1 MDLREVAAAYQSL
14 YNVNEEVLEENQ
26 IIFEDLSQEE
36 VDNFVE
42 EIVDEFLEEGF
53 SLEEIQQGFGDYI
66 DEECSL
72 LTEARAAKRQ
82 PGASKGPKQ
91 SRKSL
96 MQSQRE
102 KLAAQ
107 KAKSEARKG
116 GALTVRPSSAL
127 ATKPKGGA
135 LTKTS
140 SSTRAASVERKKAVA
155 AKGTKGSG
163 VTTASGSTTKGALP
177 SKTGGSTGVGR
188 KETAKSGGVKSKDGS
203 MGAEGKKGTALPPA
217 KKSGAMIKRD
227 TKSVSG
233 METGPKA
240 EVKAGVRKA
249 MTYRGVG
256 GGKKTEVAGA
266 KRRKMSD
273 VVASAERKAASPKEK
288 VKRAAKE
295 TVQKA
300 KSAVKSAG
308 QGAKDAVKS
317 GVKKARNVVGSAL
330 GKLADKVKSES
341 LELDSFDTVV
351 AYLIDEGIAS
361 DFDEATAK
369 MAKLSEGT
377 IAKIHSSQ
385 LELIEGYKP
394 LPKEKMAR
402 QADKAYGKEQRA
414 VRSGDE
420 KETNKQMQR
429 RIAMKDP
436 SSRKT
441 QLKNKMESVQ
451 TAYEAVYGGEKKEE
465 EPKKM
470 TVTNADKKA
479 NTKAYQNYK
488 AGDKRYKAAD
498 HMKGDK

>member
-1 MDLREVAAAYQSL
+1 
-14 YNVNEEVLEENQ
+14 
-26 IIFEDLSQEE
+26 
-36 VDNFVE
+36 
-42 EIVDEFLEEGF
+42 
-53 SLEEIQQGFGDYI
+53 
-66 DEECSL
+66 
-72 LTEARAAKRQ
+72 
-82 PGASKGPKQ
+82 
-91 SRKSL
+91 
-96 MQSQRE
+96 
-102 KLAAQ
+102 
-107 KAKSEARKG
+107 
-116 GALTVRPSSAL
+116 
-127 ATKPKGGA
+127 
-135 LTKTS
+135 
-140 SSTRAASVERKKAVA
+140 
-155 AKGTKGSG
+155 
-163 VTTASGSTTKGALP
+163 
-177 SKTGGSTGVGR
+177 
-188 KETAKSGGVKSKDGS
+188 
-203 MGAEGKKGTALPPA
+203 
-217 KKSGAMIKRD
+217 MIKRD

-240 EVKAGVRKA
+240 EVKAGVRRA

-266 KRRKMSD
+266 KRRNMSD
-273 VVASAERKAASPKEK
+273 VVASAEKKAASPKEK

-429 RIAMKDP
+429 RIAIKDP

-441 QLKNKMESVQ
+441 QLKNKMEGVQ

>member
-1 MDLREVAAAYQSL
+1 MDLREVAAAYQSV
-14 YNVNEEVLEENQ
+14 YGINEQVEEENQ

-42 EIVDEFLEEGF
+42 EIVNEFLEEGF
-53 SLEEIQQGFGDYI
+53 SLEEIQQGFSDYI

-72 LTEARAAKRQ
+72 LTEARRAKRQ
-82 PGASKGPKQ
+82 PGASQGPEQK
-91 SRKSL
+91 RKSL

-116 GALTVRPSSAL
+116 SAMIVRPSSAL
-127 ATKPKGGA
+127 ATRPKGGA

-140 SSTRAASVERKKAVA
+140 SSLISPRAASAERKKADA

-177 SKTGGSTGVGR
+177 SKTAGSTGAGR
-188 KETAKSGGVKSKDGS
+188 KETATSGEVKSKGGA

-217 KKSGAMIKRD
+217 KKGGAMIKRD

-240 EVKAGVRKA
+240 EVKSGVRKA
-249 MTYRGVG
+249 MSYRGIG

-266 KRRKMSD
+266 KRRNMSD

-295 TVQKA
+295 TAEKA
-300 KSAVKSAG
+300 KSSVKSAG
-308 QGAKDAVKS
+308 RSAKDAVKS
-317 GVKKARNVVGSAL
+317 GVKKARNFVGGAL
-330 GKLADKVKSES
+330 GKLADKVKSEGV
-341 LELDSFDTVV
+341 ELDSFDTVI

-377 IAKIHSSQ
+377 VAKIHSSQ
-385 LELIEGYKP
+385 L
-394 LPKEKMAR
+394 
-402 QADKAYGKEQRA
+402 
-414 VRSGDE
+414 
-420 KETNKQMQR
+420 
-429 RIAMKDP
+429 
-436 SSRKT
+436 
-441 QLKNKMESVQ
+441 QLLD
-451 TAYEAVYGGEKKEE
+451 EAVYGGGKKEE
-465 EPKKM
+465 KKDTRM
-470 TVTNADKKA
+470 IVTNADKKG
-479 NTKAYQNYK
+479 NTPAYQNYMK
-488 AGDKRYKAAD
+488 GDKRYKAAD